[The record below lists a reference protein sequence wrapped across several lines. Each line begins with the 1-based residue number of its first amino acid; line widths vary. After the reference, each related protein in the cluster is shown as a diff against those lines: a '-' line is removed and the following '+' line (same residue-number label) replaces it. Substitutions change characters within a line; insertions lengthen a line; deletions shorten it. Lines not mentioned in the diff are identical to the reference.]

1 VPNSIR
7 LLTGLI
13 ALALAIGAHAYLYHR
28 LVHSVTERRWARL
41 LALSGLF
48 LLTAGGVAARVLF
61 RGEPD
66 MWAMAI
72 AFPLWLG
79 FFLYALMA
87 VVTVDVARVV
97 FDRRKTQVPHSP
109 ERRQFMARAAAATA
123 AVTGGGLAGYGV
135 FRAYHPAEVTELP
148 VRLPGLPKALEGF
161 TIVQLTDIHVGSV
174 LQRAFVDDLVARA
187 NSARGDLVAITGDL
201 VDGTPSQLGEYVGRL
216 RNLQSKHGTYFVTG
230 NHDYF
235 SGADAWVKHLEGMG
249 VNVLRNRRVS
259 IGDGA
264 HSFDLLGVDDWGGMG
279 WHNGYDLDAAA
290 AGRDKTRASVL
301 LAHQPSGLDLASKEG
316 IGLQL
321 SGHTH
326 GGQLFPGNFV
336 AQLMWGSRSAG
347 FSQQGNSLL
356 YVSRGCGFVGPPMR
370 VGAAPEI
377 VKVVLLPA

>member
-1 VPNSIR
+1 MPNSIR
-7 LLTGLI
+7 ILTGLI
-13 ALALAIGAHAYLYHR
+13 AIAIAIGAHAYLYHR
-28 LVHSVTERRWARL
+28 MVHSVTQRRWARL
-41 LALSGLF
+41 LALTGLF

-66 MWAMAI
+66 MWALAI

-87 VVTVDVARVV
+87 VVAVDLARVV
-97 FDRRKTQVPHSP
+97 FDRRKTKVPHSP

-123 AVTGGGLAGYGV
+123 AVTGGGLASYGV
-135 FRAYHPAEVTELP
+135 FRAYRPAELTELP
-148 VRLPGLPKALEGF
+148 VRLAGLPKALEGF

-187 NSARGDLVAITGDL
+187 NSAKGDLVAITGDL
-201 VDGTPSQLGEYVGRL
+201 VDGTPSQLGQYVGRL

-249 VNVLRNRRVS
+249 VNVLRNRHVS

-264 HSFDLLGVDDWGGMG
+264 SSFDLVGVDDWGGMG
-279 WHNGYDLDAAA
+279 WHNGYDLGAAT
-290 AGRDKTRASVL
+290 AGRDPARASVL
-301 LAHQPSGLDLASKEG
+301 LAHQPSGLEFASKAN

-326 GGQLFPGNFV
+326 GGQIFPGNFV

-347 FSQQGNSLL
+347 LSQHGNSLL